1 MENSEE
7 NMDVDNFWGLKGYMY
22 FLGGKVFCKVI
33 ETTIS
38 FLKKV
43 IYWVNRIRKV
53 DIAKSIKYFSTK
65 FCFIQKT

>member
-33 ETTIS
+33 ENNN
-38 FLKKV
+38 FFFKKC
-43 IYWVNRIRKV
+43 
-53 DIAKSIKYFSTK
+53 DILG
-65 FCFIQKT
+65 Q